1 MRIEISIDVDF
12 KAELEFLKRELER
25 DCGIMGSR
33 AFFEVEDSEISEYEP
48 IIEEIILTSFKYRYF
63 YNEVKDKIT
72 ELADIAIL
80 FSIVDFD
87 GYRER
92 QKVYALCKSREICID
107 GIYNF
112 SLQELRDEWDKLIE
126 LLKEFYTHNPTFNE
140 KCELVSYMIQGFK
153 SCYKRVK
160 YYVDSDKDVT
170 DLQKV
175 IYYHEK
181 IDLSLCSD
189 NVRSLFSSVYN

>member
-1 MRIEISIDVDF
+1 MRIEISIDVDC
-12 KAELEFLKRELER
+12 KEELEFLKNELKT

-33 AFFEVEDSEISEYEP
+33 AFFETDDENFSEYEP
-48 IIEEIILTSFKYRYF
+48 IIEEIILTSFKYKYF
-63 YNEVKDKIT
+63 HNEIKDRIT
-72 ELADIAIL
+72 ELADVAIL
-80 FSIVDFD
+80 FAIIDFD

-92 QKVYALCKSREICID
+92 QKVSALCKSREICID

-112 SLQELRDEWDKLIE
+112 ALQDLRDEWDKLIE
-126 LLKEFYTHNPTFNE
+126 LLKEFYTHSPTYNE

-160 YYVDSDKDVT
+160 YFVDSNKDLI

-175 IYYHEK
+175 VYYHEK
-181 IDLSLCSD
+181 IDVSLCSD
-189 NVRSLFSSVYN
+189 NVRSLFSTIYN